1 MAETNITYADIEEI
15 VKGYMQK
22 AKNEDEIFFFSGCL
36 ERGMVQRS
44 SLDLNLCSN
53 PDCKNCT
60 ELQAQMVRSLE
71 SF

>member
-60 ELQAQMVRSLE
+60 QIVRSLD

>member
-1 MAETNITYADIEEI
+1 MEKPAITYAKFKEAIDSYIQNEKNKDKI
-15 VKGYMQK
+15 VV
-22 AKNEDEIFFFSGCL
+22 FSGCL

-53 PDCKNCT
+53 PECKNCT
-60 ELQAQMVRSLE
+60 ELQEQMVRSLE